1 MAKIDTDKIMST
13 LLLHRRTFLL
23 GSTLTLAAV
32 TGCGGCRGREH
43 PGAFTTPEEGELML
57 RQVAEREEFVRQLTA
72 FRTPPTAKFNTPA
85 RPVKLLS
92 NFPELKNLQRMT
104 HRLHPHPG
112 DEPAAEDSKLGG
124 KFWWPETEPWPMCDV
139 YRIPYIP
146 VLQLNIDDTPSQAKF
161 LPGTDLL
168 QLLWS
173 PRPHGKAGLP
183 KPMVVWRKKAN
194 VQPPLAAPP
203 NIDYA
208 RRQFVP
214 VPCRLF
220 PEPVLELPDW
230 NTARVT
236 PFKDNYL
243 KQKKS
248 DGREPVQVYRTE
260 LSNAPGCKVG
270 GYPHW
275 ADESASSPSCI
286 TCKRGMDFLL
296 TLDSQEWANPSWN
309 TPEDAELRGKAKE
322 LDGLCGLRFGAVP
335 RVHLFVCRR
344 CDGWPVQLAL

>member
-1 MAKIDTDKIMST
+1 MLIGTGAA
-13 LLLHRRTFLL
+13 
-23 GSTLTLAAV
+23 LASLA
-32 TGCGGCRGREH
+32 GCGGCRGREH

-57 RQVAEREEFVRQLTA
+57 RQIAERDEFLA
-72 FRTPPTAKFNTPA
+72 NIAPFRTPANTTFHTPP
-85 RPVKLLS
+85 RPVNLLES
-92 NFPELKNLQRMT
+92 FPELKPLQRMT
-104 HRLHPHPG
+104 HRLHPHPN

-124 KFWWPETEPWPMCDV
+124 KFWWPEIEPWPTCEV

-146 VLQLNIDDTPSQAKF
+146 VLQLNIDDCPTQAKF

-173 PRPHGKAGLP
+173 PRPHGTAGLP

-230 NTARVT
+230 NTVQVT
-236 PFKDNYL
+236 PFRDNYL
-243 KQKKS
+243 KRKK
-248 DGREPVQVYRTE
+248 DAGGDPVDLYRSV
-260 LSNAPGCKVG
+260 LSNAPGSKIG

-275 ADESASSPSCI
+275 SKEESSSPSC
-286 TCKRGMDFLL
+286 TVCRRGMDFLL
-296 TLDSQEWANPSWN
+296 TLDSQEWNHPSWIP
-309 TPEDAELRGKAKE
+309 PEDHELMRQAKQY
-322 LDGLCGLRFGAVP
+322 DGLCGLRFGKLP

-344 CDGWPVQLAL
+344 CDGWPVQLVG